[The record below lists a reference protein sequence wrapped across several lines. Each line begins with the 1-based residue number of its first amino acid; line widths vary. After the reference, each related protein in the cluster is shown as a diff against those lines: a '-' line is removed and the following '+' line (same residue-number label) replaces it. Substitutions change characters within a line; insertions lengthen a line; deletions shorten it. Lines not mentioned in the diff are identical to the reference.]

1 MSLLII
7 KISAESYCDSKESQR
22 IYNINRNIYIDTGNN
37 SFWIYN
43 MDTNQMSE
51 SRYKLEDIYGESMT
65 SFNLFQFF

>member
-1 MSLLII
+1 LSLLII
-7 KISAESYCDSKESQR
+7 KISAESYCDFKESQR

-37 SFWIYN
+37 SIYN

>member
-1 MSLLII
+1 LSLLII

-37 SFWIYN
+37 SIYN

-51 SRYKLEDIYGESMT
+51 SRYKLENIYGESMT